1 MIDSVVF
8 IIRHPTLS
16 AHFGCIPHA
25 TLLSKATDTSKTFIV
40 LKVSILENPDWFY
53 PKAYNLPFVHT
64 KFQSTASNGLVSIS
78 FWNLRKFG
86 EILLKNCIFKDIF
99 INELIYFCES
109 RAKLNRIS
117 IFRWYFTLVLNC
129 YGFFTVFRKKI
140 CLYQQILWQKPC
152 STLKKSE
159 KNSIFP

>member
-1 MIDSVVF
+1 MFRSIYQSS
-8 IIRHPTLS
+8 IIYC
-16 AHFGCIPHA
+16 FGPLPIT

-40 LKVSILENPDWFY
+40 LKVSILENPDWFN

-64 KFQSTASNGLVSIS
+64 KFQSTASNGLVLIS